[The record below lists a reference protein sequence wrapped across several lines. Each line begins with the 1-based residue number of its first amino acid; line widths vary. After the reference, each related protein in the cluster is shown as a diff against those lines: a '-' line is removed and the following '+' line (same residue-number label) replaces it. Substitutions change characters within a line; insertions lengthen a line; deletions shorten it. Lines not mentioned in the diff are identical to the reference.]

1 MGRMEQSGHGEWR
14 SGTSHSPSCDRKTP
28 GRYEAVAWVT
38 FPLFRRGIGT
48 GPGEKV
54 ISELGLGAETGVWR
68 RERDSNPRW
77 HCCHSCFQDNR
88 LRPLGHPSG
97 PGVFRLRFP
106 QRGRRFWKGKLTDEN
121 RPLTSAVYTQRGYCV
136 KYGKPAARLN
146 AGARFRPSPGICGGR
161 HLTRRRLP
169 RQPGFALPPAAH
181 IAPDLWG
188 SDDPGW
194 PASGRPTR

>member
-54 ISELGLGAETGVWR
+54 ISELGPGAETGGWR

-106 QRGRRFWKGKLTDEN
+106 QRSRRFWKGTLTDEN

-136 KYGKPAARLN
+136 KCGKPAGASPCRGAFPTV
-146 AGARFRPSPGICGGR
+146 AGHLRRTPSYEAAVTSTTRFRPTARSAYC
-161 HLTRRRLP
+161 T
-169 RQPGFALPPAAH
+169 
-181 IAPDLWG
+181 
-188 SDDPGW
+188 
-194 PASGRPTR
+194 